1 MIEIGRI
8 SFGWIIGLFVIYLI
22 SHVCIGIKL
31 KQIEDSIKE
40 GARNVEQEKELN
52 TFKMLFKW
60 WPAFY
65 VVFTIVVLY
74 II

>member
-22 SHVCIGIKL
+22 SHVCIGINL

-40 GARNVEQEKELN
+40 EARNVEKEKKLKN
-52 TFKMLFKW
+52 FKLLFKW

-65 VVFTIVVLY
+65 VIFVVVVIY
-74 II
+74 IM